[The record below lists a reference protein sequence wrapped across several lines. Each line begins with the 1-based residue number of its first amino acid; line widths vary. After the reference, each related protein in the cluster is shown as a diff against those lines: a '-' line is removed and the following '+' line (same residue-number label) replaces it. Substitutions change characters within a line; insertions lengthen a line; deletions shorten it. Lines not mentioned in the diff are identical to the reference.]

1 MYISIDVLH
10 VLILHGPWLKTLTE
24 ILGSIKYLRT
34 VIIINKLNQGVK
46 RGWSMNMLHAH
57 MSYVYV
63 RLHTH
68 IHILKL
74 NTVVLYIC
82 THSRNVR

>member
-1 MYISIDVLH
+1 
-10 VLILHGPWLKTLTE
+10 
-24 ILGSIKYLRT
+24 
-34 VIIINKLNQGVK
+34 
-46 RGWSMNMLHAH
+46 MNMLHAH